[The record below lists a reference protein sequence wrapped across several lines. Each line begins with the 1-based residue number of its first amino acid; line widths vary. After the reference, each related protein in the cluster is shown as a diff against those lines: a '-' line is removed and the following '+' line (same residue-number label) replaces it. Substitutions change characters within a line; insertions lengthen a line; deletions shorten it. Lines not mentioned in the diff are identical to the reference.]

1 MLYINNTVT
10 DPYYNHALEEYFL
23 KNTVEECFILWRS
36 SPCILIG
43 KNQNAYSEINLDYVK
58 EHNLPVVR
66 RISGGG
72 AIFNDLGNILFGFIS
87 NNNDNTFADFQ
98 RFTAP
103 IIDALK
109 KLGVNAE
116 LSGRNDITIDGK
128 KFSGN
133 AQAKHGS
140 RILHHG
146 SILYSSNIDDLS
158 AALNVRPIKFQD
170 KSVKSVAS
178 RVTNISEHLESPM
191 DVVEFKDYIMN
202 HIMRT
207 NSKAKVYNLTEND
220 ILNIKKLRAE
230 KTSTWEWNFG
240 SSPKYNL
247 VNEKKFPGGIVEINL
262 NVKNG
267 NIQDIKIYGDF
278 FGQEEISNLEDIL
291 IGVKHDDSSIRNVI
305 SQFDINK
312 YLTNITLDN
321 LISLMF

>member
-1 MLYINNTVT
+1 MLYINNNVT
-10 DPYYNHALEEYFL
+10 DPYYNHALEEHFL
-23 KNTVEECFILWRS
+23 RNRTEECFILWRS

-43 KNQNAYSEINLDYVK
+43 KNQNAYSEINIDYVK

-87 NNNDNTFADFQ
+87 NKGANTFADFE

-103 IIDALK
+103 IIAALK

-133 AQAKHGS
+133 AQAKHGN

-146 SILYSSNIDDLS
+146 SILFSSNMTDLS
-158 AALNVRPIKFQD
+158 SALKVKPIKFQD

-178 RVTNISEHLESPM
+178 RVTNISEYLESPM
-191 DVVEFKDYIMN
+191 AVEEFKDYIMN
-202 HIMRT
+202 FIMQT
-207 NSKAKVYNLTEND
+207 NPEASIYDLTSGD
-220 ILNIKKLRAE
+220 LNQINKLVKE

-240 SSPKYNL
+240 ASPKYNL
-247 VNEKKFPGGIVEINL
+247 VNEKKYTGGVVEINL
-262 NVKNG
+262 NVNNG
-267 NIQDIKIYGDF
+267 IINDIKIYGDF
-278 FGQEEISNLEDIL
+278 FGQEDINDLETALNGI
-291 IGVKHDDSSIRNVI
+291 KHEEKAIRQVLGN
-305 SQFDINK
+305 FDIGT
-312 YLTNITLDN
+312 YLTNITIDN
-321 LISLMF
+321 LIELMF